1 MDGFIRIIDGW
12 HDFYHVIGD
21 ASAALIG
28 LLFVSLSLNADVIIK
43 KSNSDLLLLAGET
56 FMSYFCVLMYA
67 IIFLIPN
74 QGPIGLGIPMLGI
87 NLSNPPAEYPA
98 ACCGDESGLFPLPW
112 EGKLKMGWGQE
123 TTKTI
128 NIG

>member
-1 MDGFIRIIDGW
+1 MDAFLQIVDGW

-43 KSNSDLLLLAGET
+43 KSNRDLLILAGQT

-74 QGPIGLGIPMLGI
+74 QGPRGLGLPMLGV
-87 NLSNPPAEYPA
+87 NYPA
-98 ACCGDESGLFPLPW
+98 AELRGIKDQNATALPDDT
-112 EGKLKMGWGQE
+112 LC
-123 TTKTI
+123 TFL
-128 NIG
+128 